1 MIMKRVRA
9 WARRLAGL
17 FTGTR
22 SDRELAHEIEEH
34 LRMHAE
40 DYQRAG
46 LPVDE
51 ARRQAV
57 LAFGGIQRVTEQY
70 RDRRSVP
77 LLETTLQDV
86 RYALRGMR
94 KSPGFAAAVL
104 VVLALGI
111 GANAAIFTVVN
122 ALLLRPLPF
131 PEPDR
136 LVMVWHVPPPASF
149 PGMKK
154 FAVSA
159 ANYIDWERR
168 QHVFERMAIQHYK
181 SFTLTGVNEPELLRA
196 DGVSAGFFAVL
207 GVQPLEGRW
216 FHPEEDQPGRNRVV
230 VLSHVLWQTRFGGD
244 RSIVGR
250 PISLD
255 GEPYT
260 VVGVMGPAF
269 TFPDWAQLWTPL
281 AMTEKERA
289 VRGEHSAMV
298 VARLKP
304 GVDVSRGRAEMQA
317 ISRVLEQEYPEDN
330 TGWGATVVPLRDDL
344 VGNVR
349 PSLLILL
356 GAVAVVLLIACANV
370 ANLVLARTL
379 ARRREMAVRLA
390 LGAGTARIVRQ
401 VLTETT
407 LLALAGGALGLLVA
421 RAGVELITAFF
432 GDGLPREMP
441 IQADGGVLM
450 FTVLVSLA
458 TGVAAGLAPAL
469 RLARSSVTAGIKEG
483 GDRGGSDASGSR
495 VRSTLVIVEVAL
507 SLVLLIGAGLLIRSL
522 WLLTAVDPGFDPRG
536 VLNGFVSLPE
546 RRYPEKADQARLFE
560 QLLARVHALPGVES
574 AAITT
579 VLPLSG
585 EGNSWPVQIEG
596 RPQLPMA
603 QQPQVQGNL
612 ITAAYLRTMRIPI
625 VRGRDFTDADRQ
637 GAPAVALVSEA
648 MARRLWP
655 GEDPIGQRL
664 TAAFFPE
671 AVREVVGIVR
681 DVRERELSTS
691 GTASLYLPL
700 AQAPWPAAAVV
711 VRTRLSAPEALAS
724 SLVQTVRALDRD
736 LPIVDVMAMDMVVSR
751 SMSDRQLTM
760 YLLASFAA
768 FALVLAAIGL
778 YSVLAYGVR
787 GRVREIG
794 IRIAL
799 GADRR
804 GLVRMVVADALRP
817 TLVGVVI
824 GLAAALAMGRV
835 VQSLLFGVSPSDPT
849 TWAGVSLLIVAVALA
864 ASALPAYSATRVDPI
879 LALRE
884 E

>member
-1 MIMKRVRA
+1 MKRVRA

-216 FHPEEDQPGRNRVV
+216 FLPEEDQPGRNRVV

-317 ISRVLEQEYPEDN
+317 ISRVSSRNIPR
-330 TGWGATVVPLRDDL
+330 TTRAGA
-344 VGNVR
+344 R
-349 PSLLILL
+349 PSCP
-356 GAVAVVLLIACANV
+356 CATTW
-370 ANLVLARTL
+370 LATCGHRCSFCS
-379 ARRREMAVRLA
+379 ARSPSCSSSRAP
-390 LGAGTARIVRQ
+390 TSPISCWPARSR
-401 VLTETT
+401 
-407 LLALAGGALGLLVA
+407 GGAKWRSA
-421 RAGVELITAFF
+421 
-432 GDGLPREMP
+432 
-441 IQADGGVLM
+441 
-450 FTVLVSLA
+450 S
-458 TGVAAGLAPAL
+458 
-469 RLARSSVTAGIKEG
+469 RLARA
-483 GDRGGSDASGSR
+483 
-495 VRSTLVIVEVAL
+495 
-507 SLVLLIGAGLLIRSL
+507 
-522 WLLTAVDPGFDPRG
+522 
-536 VLNGFVSLPE
+536 
-546 RRYPEKADQARLFE
+546 
-560 QLLARVHALPGVES
+560 
-574 AAITT
+574 
-579 VLPLSG
+579 
-585 EGNSWPVQIEG
+585 
-596 RPQLPMA
+596 
-603 QQPQVQGNL
+603 
-612 ITAAYLRTMRIPI
+612 
-625 VRGRDFTDADRQ
+625 
-637 GAPAVALVSEA
+637 
-648 MARRLWP
+648 
-655 GEDPIGQRL
+655 
-664 TAAFFPE
+664 
-671 AVREVVGIVR
+671 
-681 DVRERELSTS
+681 
-691 GTASLYLPL
+691 PL
-700 AQAPWPAAAVV
+700 A
-711 VRTRLSAPEALAS
+711 LC
-724 SLVQTVRALDRD
+724 
-736 LPIVDVMAMDMVVSR
+736 
-751 SMSDRQLTM
+751 
-760 YLLASFAA
+760 
-768 FALVLAAIGL
+768 
-778 YSVLAYGVR
+778 
-787 GRVREIG
+787 GRC
-794 IRIAL
+794 
-799 GADRR
+799 
-804 GLVRMVVADALRP
+804 
-817 TLVGVVI
+817 
-824 GLAAALAMGRV
+824 
-835 VQSLLFGVSPSDPT
+835 
-849 TWAGVSLLIVAVALA
+849 
-864 ASALPAYSATRVDPI
+864 
-879 LALRE
+879 
-884 E
+884 